1 LLALSHPKRTK
12 NWPNRNSGPWFVHFR
27 WVLDKNLHALVSRI
41 LTDTRPEL
49 VGMKVSLLR
58 LFSVCALR
66 ENFIHYLNLD
76 RQGYLF

>member
-1 LLALSHPKRTK
+1 
-12 NWPNRNSGPWFVHFR
+12 
-27 WVLDKNLHALVSRI
+27 